1 MKYLKENSCYTF
13 ENLSINNAFFVKPYD
28 FNANLIEK
36 EQLLKEYN
44 DIKKLFNIDTIA
56 TVKQEHTS
64 IIKKVTLDN
73 VNDID
78 VADGMITN
86 IKGIGLATKVADCQA
101 IFLYDQGKKVIGN
114 IHSGWR
120 GTIKHIVK
128 SAIDIMIN
136 DYNCDIKNIKVFIN
150 PSIGQCHFEVDLDVY
165 IEFKNEFKKFNIDSY
180 TIKKN
185 NKYYID
191 TEMLNRDYLIKLGV
205 LKENIE
211 ISEICTV
218 CNGNIIHSYR
228 YDKDNSGR
236 NLAII
241 SFVYL

>member
-1 MKYLKENSCYTF
+1 MKYLKENKYYTF
-13 ENLSINNAFFVKPYD
+13 ENMPINNAFFTKPYD
-28 FNANLIEK
+28 FNSNLIGR
-36 EQLLKEYN
+36 EQLLKEY
-44 DIKKLFNIDTIA
+44 DDVKKLLNIDTIA
-56 TVKQEHTS
+56 TIKQEHTS

-101 IFLYDQGKKVIGN
+101 IFLYDPVNAVIGN

-128 SAIDIMIN
+128 NAIDIMIN
-136 DYNCDIKNIKVFIN
+136 NYDCDIKNIKVFIN
-150 PSIGQCHFEVDLDVY
+150 PSIGQCHFEVDFDVY
-165 IEFKNEFKKFNIDSY
+165 LEFKNSFNEINIDDY
-180 TIKKN
+180 VLTKN

-191 TEMLNRDYLIKLGV
+191 TKTLNKVYLISIGI
-205 LKENIE
+205 KENNIE
-211 ISEICTV
+211 ISNICTV
-218 CNGNIIHSYR
+218 CNGEIIHSYR
-228 YDKDNSGR
+228 YDKEISGR

-241 SFVYL
+241 SL